1 MNQEMLLIIDSIER
15 EKGIPQEVLFEAIES
30 ALLSAAKKMLGKD
43 RTDIKV
49 KIDRET
55 GELVVKAGAKKVD
68 SNEFGRIAAQTAKQ
82 VIIQKM
88 REAEREIV
96 YGDFTKKVGAIV
108 NGLVHRFEKGAIV
121 VDLDN
126 TEGILTR
133 LHQIPREKYKQGDMI
148 RAYVLAV
155 EKTQRGPEIMLSRSD
170 ANFVKKLFE
179 IEVPEIAEGIVEIRA
194 LAREAGERTKVAVYS
209 KDEKVDAVGACVGM
223 KGSRVKNIVKELH
236 GERIDIVRWSDDLNK
251 YLEAALSPA
260 EISGIKLD
268 KDKKRIEATVKED
281 QLSIA
286 IGKHGQ
292 NVRLASRLI
301 GWEIDVRAPEGMKKD
316 SVPKGRK
323 DEGTKDDKGEK
334 GTEKKKGRIKKTPS
348 IKKLDG
354 VGKKA
359 EKTLVEAGYDT
370 VEKLAAADPKELTK
384 LEGIGKKTAEKIVV
398 SAKAI
403 TQPQPS
409 DVSRD
414 ATATEGRNL

>member
-49 KIDRET
+49 KINRET

-133 LHQIPREKYKQGDMI
+133 AQQIPREKYKQGDMI

-155 EKTQRGPEIMLSRSD
+155 EKTQHGPEIMLSRSD

-223 KGSRVKNIVKELH
+223 KGSRVKNIVQELH

-251 YLEAALSPA
+251 YLGAALSPA
-260 EISGIKLD
+260 EISGTKLD

-301 GWEIDVRAPEGMKKD
+301 GWEIDVRAPEGAKERKGPEPLALSEFEGGASD
-316 SVPKGRK
+316 GRK
-323 DEGTKDDKGEK
+323 
-334 GTEKKKGRIKKTPS
+334 KKKALAVKS
-348 IKKLDG
+348 LDG

-359 EKTLVEAGYDT
+359 EKTLIEAGYDT
-370 VEKLAAADPKELTK
+370 VEKLAARDPKELMK
-384 LEGIGKKTAEKIVV
+384 LEGIGKKTAEKIVA
-398 SAKAI
+398 SAKAVTSDAQRTTI
-403 TQPQPS
+403 LATPPPNATDNKGTQ
-409 DVSRD
+409 
-414 ATATEGRNL
+414 

>member
-133 LHQIPREKYKQGDMI
+133 SHQIPREKYKQGDMI

-334 GTEKKKGRIKKTPS
+334 GTEKKRQASFFPCFTPCLPFTRFDKNQRIT
-348 IKKLDG
+348 
-354 VGKKA
+354 
-359 EKTLVEAGYDT
+359 
-370 VEKLAAADPKELTK
+370 
-384 LEGIGKKTAEKIVV
+384 
-398 SAKAI
+398 
-403 TQPQPS
+403 
-409 DVSRD
+409 
-414 ATATEGRNL
+414 